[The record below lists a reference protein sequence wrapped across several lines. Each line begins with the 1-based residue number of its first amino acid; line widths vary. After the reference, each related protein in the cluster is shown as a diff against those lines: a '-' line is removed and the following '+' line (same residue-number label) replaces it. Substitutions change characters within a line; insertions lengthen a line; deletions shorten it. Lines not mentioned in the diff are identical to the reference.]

1 MDEMPIWMLAQE
13 ILTKIKNEL
22 VLEAID
28 LLHKEIKE
36 NRVEINGQTIKLPDK
51 STEFE
56 TDMFIIKQLIEKENE
71 IISTYSEF
79 IRKFDV
85 ESKNSAQFVERIEEL
100 RKFLMS
106 VSSIKILMNFS
117 KTVDLWILDFA

>member
-1 MDEMPIWMLAQE
+1 
-13 ILTKIKNEL
+13 
-22 VLEAID
+22 
-28 LLHKEIKE
+28 
-36 NRVEINGQTIKLPDK
+36 
-51 STEFE
+51 
-56 TDMFIIKQLIEKENE
+56 MFIIKQLIEKENE

-117 KTVDLWILDFA
+117 KTVDLWILDFAETMNIDNASMILSETAKKNYDRIDLIKFILKNKVFLKSMALDENEVLILKNALEMCG